1 MRFMRSLL
9 AAGSR
14 RRKIT
19 ASFLAPAAA
28 AAFLVATGATPAQ
41 AASPSCTP
49 FNYYGQ
55 GASGT
60 GNYGTADQILT
71 WSSWNVPNEAD
82 GGFSDEA
89 VWSIDYD
96 NQNNALEVGFF
107 VGWGNG
113 NLSGGANHTNGQIP
127 YYTINDGAEEA
138 DYWGDFLP
146 RDTEIT
152 MFAEAFS
159 DTSFAYVDGLID
171 TDTGY
176 VVDQPRWGFTQGE
189 TSEDT
194 ATMGGGPGGDESTVY
209 WINSAGD
216 FEPWAYINTCA
227 NSPYWATSDN
237 GTDDFENGGPG

>member
-1 MRFMRSLL
+1 MS
-9 AAGSR
+9 
-14 RRKIT
+14 
-19 ASFLAPAAA
+19 
-28 AAFLVATGATPAQ
+28 FLVATGTAPAQ
-41 AASPSCTP
+41 AASPSCA
-49 FNYYGQ
+49 FYNYYGQ

-60 GNYGTADQILT
+60 GNYGTADAIRT

-113 NLSGGANHTNGQIP
+113 NLHGGSNYTNGQIP
-127 YYTINDGAEEA
+127 YYTLKNGAEEA

-146 RDTEIT
+146 RDTEIN
-152 MFAEAFS
+152 MFAQATS
-159 DTSFAYVDGLID
+159 STSFAYVDGIID
-171 TDTGY
+171 VNTGY
-176 VVDQPRWGFTQGE
+176 VVDQPRWNYAQGE

-194 ATMGGGPGGDESTVY
+194 ATMGGGSGGDDSTMY
-209 WINSAGD
+209 WLNSAGD

-227 NSPYWATSDN
+227 NSPYWADSGN
-237 GTDDFENGGPG
+237 GTDDFQNGGPD